1 MSVTQTD
8 FFPMTVFF
16 FFRHH
21 YFSMWSVIWTDVNLQ
36 THNVKTFIVSQ
47 QFLFLL
53 FVRKLEHFSVPALLR
68 AASTW
73 EALDMLQATVR
84 IPNSE
89 TEPSEQ
95 HCCWSPT
102 CSRERGLSGALTPD
116 PTSRS
121 WDGDRGQWG
130 VVVELEGKAGMG
142 KGGGGWEN
150 GLSTG
155 AWEAEEYEGVLPPST
170 AARWTA
176 DDFLFFQTLCRL
188 GEEEEDE
195 EDELGRSAGGRGKR
209 RKA

>member
-1 MSVTQTD
+1 MLDCAYVSNTNRL
-8 FFPMTVFF
+8 FPHDCFF

-95 HCCWSPT
+95 HCC
-102 CSRERGLSGALTPD
+102 
-116 PTSRS
+116 
-121 WDGDRGQWG
+121 
-130 VVVELEGKAGMG
+130 
-142 KGGGGWEN
+142 
-150 GLSTG
+150 
-155 AWEAEEYEGVLPPST
+155 
-170 AARWTA
+170 
-176 DDFLFFQTLCRL
+176 
-188 GEEEEDE
+188 
-195 EDELGRSAGGRGKR
+195 
-209 RKA
+209 